1 VVTPDPEVIERANR
15 LGDRVNGHPEF
26 IETVVPE
33 LRTMLGQVSEPAEL
47 EAVIDALGLAWCE
60 EASLAVIPFANH
72 PEASVRL
79 ASVQAL
85 PGGVESAEAVDLV
98 VAALLPRCSDDDDDV
113 RDWATFG
120 IGVQLD
126 RDTPEIRS
134 VLKERVSDPNED
146 VRLEAICG
154 LAKRR
159 DSVAVPLVLEILQ
172 EDWVPWPFIEAARDL
187 ADPRL
192 VDALEE
198 LLTRWDGNL
207 DDLREA
213 LAACK
218 GERITY

>member
-1 VVTPDPEVIERANR
+1 
-15 LGDRVNGHPEF
+15 
-26 IETVVPE
+26 
-33 LRTMLGQVSEPAEL
+33 MLGQVSEPAEL